1 MVVAFVRNSTTV
13 VQVAQV
19 SCPVVERERESGGE
33 LFIIHSIRLTI
44 HRLFFFQSRFFSY
57 PKRKYGE
64 LKREIYEKKETFRD
78 TFFVNTTMSLTTQ
91 QQQPTNQPTTTNQP
105 SL

>member
-44 HRLFFFQSRFFSY
+44 HRLFFFSNHDSFPIQ
-57 PKRKYGE
+57 
-64 LKREIYEKKETFRD
+64 RENT
-78 TFFVNTTMSLTTQ
+78 VN
-91 QQQPTNQPTTTNQP
+91 
-105 SL
+105 